1 MVDFINF
8 GFVRQTTHLKVTNSG
23 HFVFIKR
30 LFLQK
35 FLEVNKIIGDAVNV
49 RISLFFM
56 SQNLVERMDISAN
69 WCYHIVL
76 D

>member
-49 RISLFFM
+49 RISLFSCLKILWNVWTFP
-56 SQNLVERMDISAN
+56 QTGAI
-69 WCYHIVL
+69 I
-76 D
+76 